1 MRANRSRKSSRSR
14 LMHKMAMTSE
24 AAVMLKPLSRG
35 TPPALPPSPI
45 TSVRRARSFMS
56 ITRFQTIVRGSSPT
70 RFLRCKSL
78 SISAA
83 SRLLAFSTAAKSP
96 VKCKLISSIGTTW
109 ERPPPAAPPLMPNTG
124 PSEGSRS
131 AAAARSPMRLRPSVR
146 PTVTVVL
153 PSPAG
158 VGLIAVTKTSWPWG
172 SRRASSGILALVL
185 P

>member
-1 MRANRSRKSSRSR
+1 
-14 LMHKMAMTSE
+14 MHKMAMTSD
-24 AAVMLKPLSRG
+24 AAVMLNPLSRG
-35 TPPALPPSPI
+35 TPPALPPRPI
-45 TSVRRARSFMS
+45 TRLRRARSFMS
-56 ITRFQTIVRGSSPT
+56 ITRFQTMVRGSRPT

-78 SISAA
+78 SMRAA

-96 VKCKLISSIGTTW
+96 VKCKLMSSIGITCD
-109 ERPPPAAPPLMPNTG
+109 RPPPAAPPLMPKTG

-131 AAAARSPMRLRPSVR
+131 AAAARRPMRFKPSVK

-158 VGLIAVTKTSWPWG
+158 VGLMAVTSTSCPWG
-172 SRRASSGILALVL
+172 SRSASSGILALVL

>member
-1 MRANRSRKSSRSR
+1 MRPKRARRSSRSR
-14 LMHKMAMTSE
+14 LMHKIAMTSE
-24 AAVMLKPLSRG
+24 AAVMLNPLSRG

-45 TSVRRARSFMS
+45 TRFRRARSFMS
-56 ITRFQTIVRGSSPT
+56 ITRFHTMVRGSSPT

-83 SRLLAFSTAAKSP
+83 SKLLAFSTAAKSP
-96 VKCKLISSIGTTW
+96 VKCRLMSSIGITW
-109 ERPPPAAPPLMPNTG
+109 DRPPPAAPPLMPKTG

-131 AAAARSPMRLRPSVR
+131 AAAARSPMRLRPSVK

-158 VGLIAVTKTSWPWG
+158 VGLIAVTSTNCPWD
-172 SRRASSGILALVL
+172 SRRASSGIFALVL